1 MLGEMPNSVN
11 VVKPEREPMRPMF
24 VTVLGRTLGVLSGLL
39 MVGIVIRLFDAVL
52 RPVLPD
58 FLMNGLD
65 AGWASLIDILCPALG
80 PILTVPILAGLCWIV
95 VSRRQ

>member
-1 MLGEMPNSVN
+1 
-11 VVKPEREPMRPMF
+11 MF

-39 MVGIVIRLFDAVL
+39 MAGIVIRLVDAVL

-65 AGWASLIDILCPALG
+65 AGWATLIGILRPALG
-80 PILTVPILAGLCWIV
+80 PIMAVLILAGLCWIV
-95 VSRRQ
+95 ASRRQ